1 MQLSRRVMSIQPSP
15 TLALNAKADALR
27 AQGVDIINFGAG
39 QPDFPTPEHIC
50 QAAKKAIDEGFTRY
64 TPVPGTI
71 ELKQAVIDKFKRDN
85 GLDYAM
91 DQVMINVGG
100 KHSSYLIMQA
110 LVDEGDEVIVPAP
123 YWVSYPPMVIL
134 AGGTPVIVPT
144 KEEDGF
150 KLQLAD
156 LQKAVTDKTKA
167 IFINSPSNPTGG
179 VYSEQELRP
188 LAEFCASKGILMI
201 SDEMYE
207 PILFDGRTFIATAS
221 LSPEVYDNT
230 VTLNGVS
237 KAYAMTGW
245 RIGYMGGPAELI
257 KACSKIQSQ
266 STSNPTSIAQKAAEE
281 ALNGPQDFVA
291 ERNQSF
297 ERRRDL
303 IMKLI
308 AELPEVTCFKPE
320 GSFYAFP
327 SFKAYFGK
335 KFEGKQINGSQD
347 LADFLLEEA
356 SVAAVP
362 GIAFGE
368 DACIRFSFAISDEQ
382 ITQGMASV
390 KAALAKLS

>member
-27 AQGVDIINFGAG
+27 AQGVDIVNFGAG
-39 QPDFPTPEHIC
+39 QPDFPTPKHIC
-50 QAAKKAIDEGFTRY
+50 EAAKKAIDDGFTRY
-64 TPVPGTI
+64 TPVPGTP

-110 LVDEGDEVIVPAP
+110 LLDEGDEVIVPAP

-134 AGGTPVIVPT
+134 AGGKPVIVPT
-144 KEEDGF
+144 KLENGF

-156 LQKAVTDKTKA
+156 LQKAVSDKTKA

-179 VYSEQELRP
+179 VYSEAELRP
-188 LAEFCASKGILMI
+188 LAEFCASKGVLII

-207 PILFDGRTFIATAS
+207 PILFDGRTFTATAS
-221 LSPEVYDNT
+221 LSPEVYANT

-281 ALNGPQDFVA
+281 ALNGPQEFVA

-303 IMKLI
+303 IMDLI
-308 AELPEVTCFKPE
+308 SELP
-320 GSFYAFP
+320 GSPATAPRAAFTP
-327 SFKAYFGK
+327 SPVSRPIMAR
-335 KFEGKQINGSQD
+335 SSR
-347 LADFLLEEA
+347 A
-356 SVAAVP
+356 S
-362 GIAFGE
+362 
-368 DACIRFSFAISDEQ
+368 R
-382 ITQGMASV
+382 
-390 KAALAKLS
+390 